1 MNITNAGVGSG
12 LDLEGI
18 IEAYVTARSVP
29 TEVRLQ
35 EKEDRLKTELSGVGQ
50 LRSAISNFESTLKKL
65 DKTTDFAKQSITTS
79 SSDIDVTTNGF
90 ASSGSFQVEVQKLA
104 FGTRSE
110 SALFGSSS
118 DTTATGNLTFTVG
131 ADSFNVAIDATDSL
145 SAIRDKINEA
155 SDNFGVTANVIT
167 TDAGTFLSYTSDK
180 TGTGNDL
187 VITNDNA
194 GSLLDNIST
203 GVTVKQTAQDA
214 EILLDGNLI
223 SSDTNEFK
231 NKIEDVTINVK
242 TANIGN
248 PTTLTIE
255 QDIDNGRTVVQDFMN
270 SYNALVDTVSSLGN
284 AETGAL
290 AFDPALRSIK
300 SQMINIVTGSVSGL
314 TGSIDSLDDIGVVL
328 NKDGKLELSTISI
341 GGQTGSQ
348 KLDQAL
354 ENDLDEVG
362 ELFASTNGVTA
373 QLNTLLDSYNGNDG
387 SLTERNSSLSA
398 EIKGIADEWA
408 EHEARLRDYEDT
420 LRKQFTFLD
429 GTVAQYNATSSWLT
443 ANLTSATVQKK
454 D

>member
-79 SSDIDVTTNGF
+79 STDIAVTTNGF

-110 SALFGSSS
+110 SALFTSSS

-131 ADSFNVAIDATDSL
+131 ADTFNVAVDATDSL

-187 VITNDNA
+187 VVTNDNA

-214 EILLDGNLI
+214 EILLDGNLV
-223 SSDTNEFK
+223 SSNTNEFK
-231 NKIEDVTINVK
+231 NKIEDVTITVNKTNV
-242 TANIGN
+242 GS
-248 PTTLTIE
+248 PTTLTIA
-255 QDIDNGRTVVQDFMN
+255 QDVDNGKTVVQDFMN
-270 SYNALVDTVSSLGN
+270 SYNALVDTVSALGN
-284 AETGAL
+284 PETGAL

-328 NKDGKLELSTISI
+328 NKEGKLELSTISI

-348 KLDQAL
+348 KLDAAL
-354 ENDLDEVG
+354 EDNLDEVG

-429 GTVAQYNATSSWLT
+429 GTVAQYNATSTWLT